1 MTIAIECDVLDIL
14 CESQNRTYS
23 MKVSWA
29 LLIGIDSLC
38 VRFSLTM
45 PKTIKSLH
53 TLSNVDDGET
63 VPTPVTTVLS
73 LQNLMD
79 ANKFLVFFN
88 AI

>member
-14 CESQNRTYS
+14 RESENRTYI
-23 MKVSWA
+23 WA

-53 TLSNVDDGET
+53 GILRECIVVMHLSFVTKVLTLNPGE
-63 VPTPVTTVLS
+63 
-73 LQNLMD
+73 
-79 ANKFLVFFN
+79 
-88 AI
+88 